1 LSAEQ
6 PAVSVV
12 MPTFE
17 RRESLARTL
26 RGLGEQTYPLTD
38 FEVVVVDDGSTDGTL
53 EWLATASAPYRLRAI
68 GQAHGGPAAARNR
81 AVAEARGELIVFVD
95 DDVVPDR
102 GLIAAHAA
110 AHAAAVDSVVIGPML
125 PPERWRRPAWIRWEE
140 AKLAAEYEA
149 MRQGRYACTPRQ
161 FFTGNASL
169 ARSRFIAAGG
179 FDHRFGRAEDVEL
192 GYRLR
197 DAGLGFVFEPRARV
211 WHYARRTFASWRR
224 TPYEYGRSDVAM
236 GRDKG
241 HEALGLAFREF
252 HRRHPMNRAL
262 ARGCVGRPGVFVA
275 VTLLLRGAVRAADVI
290 GADRPAAAG
299 LSALFNL
306 LYWQGVSDALGG
318 RQAVWRSVAE
328 QAPAAV

>member
-1 LSAEQ
+1 VERPSI
-6 PAVSVV
+6 SVV

-26 RGLGEQTYPLTD
+26 HGLERQTYPVTD

-53 EWLATASAPYRLRAI
+53 SWLATASTPFRLRPI
-68 GQAHGGPAAARNR
+68 GQVHGGPAAARNR
-81 AVAEARGELIVFVD
+81 GVAEARGALIVFVD
-95 DDVVPDR
+95 DDVAPDA
-102 GLIAAHAA
+102 GLLAAHAQAHAA
-110 AHAAAVDSVVIGPML
+110 AADSVVIGPML
-125 PPERWRRPAWIRWEE
+125 PPDGWPRPAWIRWEE
-140 AKLAAEYEA
+140 AKLAVEYEA
-149 MRQGRYACTPRQ
+149 MRSGRYACTPRQ

-179 FDHRFGRAEDVEL
+179 FDHGFGRAEDVEL

-197 DAGLGFVFEPRARV
+197 DVGMRFVFEPRARV

-236 GRDKG
+236 DRDKG
-241 HEALGLAFREF
+241 HEALGLAYREF
-252 HRRHPMNRAL
+252 HGRHPLSRAL
-262 ARGCVGRPGVFVA
+262 ARGCVGRPAAFA
-275 VTLLLRGAVRAADVI
+275 AITLLLRAVVRVADAA

-318 RQAVWRSVAE
+318 RHAVWRSVAE
-328 QAPAAV
+328 QSPAAG